1 MRIRAL
7 SVFEHVVYHSACVDP
22 SNPARPTLE
31 VDAVV
36 REGDV
41 DDGPILLP
49 WADFVLMAG
58 KPAADRCY
66 RGFDE
71 AGRIVEHLGVK
82 HLAFPLWTAGE
93 ITHA

>member
-22 SNPARPTLE
+22 SNPSRPTLE
-31 VDAVV
+31 VEAVV

-49 WADFVLMAG
+49 WADFVVMAG
-58 KPAADRCY
+58 KPAA
-66 RGFDE
+66 E
-71 AGRIVEHLGVK
+71 IHELWPVELVLRESTGPK
-82 HLAFPLWTAGE
+82 L
-93 ITHA
+93 